1 LTNRKEPNSTQ
12 IKVLKYIRQQ
22 EKKKEIKNIYIYIYT
37 SMAQF
42 DKRES
47 EKCLEY
53 RPHEIKSVL
62 LLPGY
67 QQSESEKTKEKV

>member
-1 LTNRKEPNSTQ
+1 
-12 IKVLKYIRQQ
+12 
-22 EKKKEIKNIYIYIYT
+22 
-37 SMAQF
+37 MAQF